1 VSWHTDPSR
10 RAMRGTMHRAIRS
23 PRLRFSFP
31 HTFKPRSSPGCGC
44 GKRIVEAR
52 GSSWLQGKDDITRLH
67 GGAAPEAKGS
77 VFVGNDGDA
86 PGNGAPF
93 SDEDKP
99 GLQGRVGTERTG
111 GRARSACGVEIGSS
125 VKDKRAKE
133 AQVATGSGEDAVLA
147 VGIPTG
153 DAILEFGRAVEK
165 DFLCALDGPVFEDV
179 IATGW
184 GVTLAGGL
192 VRAAALEGAWDNAGE
207 STERVRPGET

>member
-1 VSWHTDPSR
+1 V
-10 RAMRGTMHRAIRS
+10 
-23 PRLRFSFP
+23 
-31 HTFKPRSSPGCGC
+31 
-44 GKRIVEAR
+44 R

-111 GRARSACGVEIGSS
+111 GRAGSACGVEIGSS

-133 AQVATGSGEDAVLA
+133 AQVADGLRAKMPCWPLAFQRVMRSLSSG
-147 VGIPTG
+147 
-153 DAILEFGRAVEK
+153 
-165 DFLCALDGPVFEDV
+165 GP
-179 IATGW
+179 
-184 GVTLAGGL
+184 
-192 VRAAALEGAWDNAGE
+192 
-207 STERVRPGET
+207 